1 MKIFGIAGWSG
12 SGKTTLITSLL
23 PVLTARGINV
33 STVKHAH
40 HGFDIDKPGK
50 DSFVHRMSGATE
62 VIIGSK
68 TRWALMHELRGAP
81 EPSLPE
87 LISHMAPVDLYLVE
101 GFKWEGHA
109 KMEVHRPAVGKPL
122 LQPDDPT
129 IRAIAS
135 ATQLVGLTV
144 PVMDVNDISGIADF
158 ILNQCQLQAA

>member
-1 MKIFGIAGWSG
+1 MNIFGISGWSG

-23 PVLTARGINV
+23 PVLTARGISV

-62 VIIGSK
+62 VIVGSK

-87 LISHMAPVDLYLVE
+87 LIAHMAPVDLYLVE

-122 LQPDDPT
+122 LQPNDPT
-129 IRAIAS
+129 IRAIATD
-135 ATQLVGLTV
+135 TQLAGLAV

-158 ILNQCQLQAA
+158 ILNQCQLQAV

>member
-23 PVLTARGINV
+23 PNLTARGISV

-40 HGFDIDKPGK
+40 LGFDIDKPGK
-50 DSFVHRMSGATE
+50 DSFVHRMSGASE
-62 VIIGSK
+62 VAIGSA

-81 EPSLPE
+81 EPTLSE
-87 LISHMAPVDLYLVE
+87 LISHMTPVDLYLVE

-129 IRAIAS
+129 IRAIACDTKL
-135 ATQLVGLTV
+135 AGMAV
-144 PVMDVNDISGIADF
+144 PVMDVNDISSIADF
-158 ILNQCQLQAA
+158 ILDQCQLQAA

>member
-1 MKIFGIAGWSG
+1 MNIFGIAGWSG
-12 SGKTTLITSLL
+12 SGKTTLIVNLL
-23 PVLTARGINV
+23 PELTKRGISV

-40 HGFDIDKPGK
+40 HEFDIDKPGK

-87 LISHMAPVDLYLVE
+87 LISHMEPVDLHLVE
-101 GFKWEGHA
+101 GFKWEDHA
-109 KMEVHRPAVGKPL
+109 KLEVHRPSVGKPL
-122 LQPDDPT
+122 LQPDDST

-135 ATQLVGLTV
+135 NVTLGGMQV
-144 PVMDVNDISGIADF
+144 PVMDVDDIAGIADF
-158 ILNQCQLQAA
+158 ILDQCQIKAL

>member
-1 MKIFGIAGWSG
+1 MNIFGIAGWSG
-12 SGKTTLITSLL
+12 SGKTTLIVNLL
-23 PVLTARGINV
+23 PELTKRGISV

-40 HGFDIDKPGK
+40 HEFDIDKPGK
-50 DSFVHRMSGATE
+50 DSFVHRMSGAAE
-62 VIIGSK
+62 VIIGSE

-101 GFKWEGHA
+101 GFKWEDHA
-109 KMEVHRPAVGKPL
+109 KLEVHRPTVGKPL

-135 ATQLVGLTV
+135 NIKLDGIPV
-144 PVMDVNDISGIADF
+144 PVMDVDDIARIAEF
-158 ILNQCQLQAA
+158 ILDQCQLKAA